1 MELGADNTLSIY
13 NSNVSMSGAPDGK
26 FNGIGNADG
35 EGTVVLGENANV
47 NITDGAGIAV
57 TDLTIG
63 KGAVV
68 NASGQMEVS
77 NPENPKWQSGSILQ
91 GLSKVDIAE
100 GATVNIADGA
110 QIVAG
115 YPDGEIN
122 VAGTV
127 NMSGKD
133 ALIRAASKN
142 DGTEKSTLNVSGI
155 VNVLKDAVGIIASRE
170 TNVEQGGSVV
180 VADNATLNLIRDM
193 NRSAAA
199 DKEPTGDN
207 AKFNVAGSLVNN
219 GIINAEKQISR
230 FQALHWPKPEMMK
243 AMTHKRLA
251 AAMSPTAAP

>member
-1 MELGADNTLSIY
+1 MLMVKGRLFSA
-13 NSNVSMSGAPDGK
+13 
-26 FNGIGNADG
+26 
-35 EGTVVLGENANV
+35 ENANV
-47 NITDGAGIAV
+47 SITDGAGIAV

-115 YPDGEIN
+115 YSDGKIN

-142 DGTEKSTLNVSGI
+142 DGTEKSTLNV
-155 VNVLKDAVGIIASRE
+155 
-170 TNVEQGGSVV
+170 
-180 VADNATLNLIRDM
+180 
-193 NRSAAA
+193 AALSM
-199 DKEPTGDN
+199 
-207 AKFNVAGSLVNN
+207 F
-219 GIINAEKQISR
+219 
-230 FQALHWPKPEMMK
+230 
-243 AMTHKRLA
+243 
-251 AAMSPTAAP
+251 

>member
-1 MELGADNTLSIY
+1 
-13 NSNVSMSGAPDGK
+13 
-26 FNGIGNADG
+26 
-35 EGTVVLGENANV
+35 
-47 NITDGAGIAV
+47 
-57 TDLTIG
+57 
-63 KGAVV
+63 
-68 NASGQMEVS
+68 
-77 NPENPKWQSGSILQ
+77 
-91 GLSKVDIAE
+91 
-100 GATVNIADGA
+100 
-110 QIVAG
+110 
-115 YPDGEIN
+115 
-122 VAGTV
+122 
-127 NMSGKD
+127 MSGKD

-193 NRSAAA
+193 NRGAAA
-199 DKEPTGDN
+199 DEEPTGDN

>member
-1 MELGADNTLSIY
+1 MLP
-13 NSNVSMSGAPDGK
+13 VKWK
-26 FNGIGNADG
+26 FPTRKTEMA
-35 EGTVVLGENANV
+35 VRQHS
-47 NITDGAGIAV
+47 AGF
-57 TDLTIG
+57 
-63 KGAVV
+63 
-68 NASGQMEVS
+68 E
-77 NPENPKWQSGSILQ
+77 QSGL
-91 GLSKVDIAE
+91 AE

-115 YPDGEIN
+115 YPDGKIN

-193 NRSAAA
+193 NR
-199 DKEPTGDN
+199 G
-207 AKFNVAGSLVNN
+207 AGS
-219 GIINAEKQISR
+219 
-230 FQALHWPKPEMMK
+230 
-243 AMTHKRLA
+243 
-251 AAMSPTAAP
+251 